1 MHLEVPLHHAR
12 EGRREPCS
20 VLFSVPHSHAVRL
33 DLHGADHS
41 PVTTPVPGRVVAAV
55 EVHVIARMRR
65 RIAWNGGKPLLLEES
80 PEAGWAAQ
88 KLGERERG
96 ARGQRADAARALVRR
111 VVIEGII
118 RLAKLLTVQQVA
130 KLEPLNGVA
139 VPVNVEIE
147 AAVVT
152 PAYGT
157 LRVVDEPVELLP
169 RNLGFCIALGPFG

>member
-1 MHLEVPLHHAR
+1 
-12 EGRREPCS
+12 
-20 VLFSVPHSHAVRL
+20 
-33 DLHGADHS
+33 
-41 PVTTPVPGRVVAAV
+41 
-55 EVHVIARMRR
+55 
-65 RIAWNGGKPLLLEES
+65 
-80 PEAGWAAQ
+80 
-88 KLGERERG
+88 
-96 ARGQRADAARALVRR
+96 